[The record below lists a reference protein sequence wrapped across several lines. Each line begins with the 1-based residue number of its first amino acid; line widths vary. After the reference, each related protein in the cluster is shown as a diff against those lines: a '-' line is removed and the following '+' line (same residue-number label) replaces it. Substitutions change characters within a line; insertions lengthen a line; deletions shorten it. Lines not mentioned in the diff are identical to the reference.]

1 MRQPDPQAGAVQP
14 DHQSV
19 GAQPDRR
26 STGARPDRLRIL
38 PLRLE
43 AVVLERGGA
52 RLLDELSF
60 RLERGPCSVILGPNG
75 AGKTLALRVCNGL
88 LPPDAGRV
96 VWDGP
101 DAQQAARGR
110 ALVFQRPML
119 LRRSAWANVDFALRL
134 RRVPKPERSDRV
146 ETVLRETRLL
156 PLADRPARQLS
167 GGEQQRLALAR
178 AWAMDPSV
186 LFLDEPAA
194 ALDPGSTRAL
204 EEAISAVRASGTK
217 IVMTTHDL
225 AQAERMADEIL
236 FLHRGRLLE
245 QTPAADFFD
254 APTTDEARAFLK
266 GEVL

>member
-1 MRQPDPQAGAVQP
+1 VPQPDPLTGRAQATRRSAGAQL
-14 DHQSV
+14 
-19 GAQPDRR
+19 
-26 STGARPDRLRIL
+26 DRLHIL

-43 AVVLERGGA
+43 GVVLERRGV

-60 RLERGPCSVILGPNG
+60 QLERGPCSVILGPNG

-96 VWDGP
+96 IWDGP
-101 DAQQAARGR
+101 DAHQAARGR

-119 LRRSAWANVDFALRL
+119 LRRSAWANVDYALRL
-134 RRVPKPERSDRV
+134 RRIPKPERDQRI

-156 PLADRPARQLS
+156 TLASRPARQLS

-204 EEAISAVRASGTK
+204 EEAIRAVRASGTK

-236 FLHRGRLLE
+236 FLHQGRLLE
-245 QTPAADFFD
+245 QTPAADFF
-254 APTTDEARAFLK
+254 AGPRTDEARAFLK

>member
-1 MRQPDPQAGAVQP
+1 MPQPE
-14 DHQSV
+14 
-19 GAQPDRR
+19 
-26 STGARPDRLRIL
+26 RLRIL

-43 AVVLERGGA
+43 AVVLERRGT

-60 RLERGPCSVILGPNG
+60 VLERDLCSVILGPNG
-75 AGKTLALRVCNGL
+75 AGKTLALRICNGL
-88 LPPDAGRV
+88 LPPSSGRV
-96 VWDGP
+96 TWEGR
-101 DAQQAARGR
+101 DAAQAARGR

-119 LRRSAWANVDFALRL
+119 LRRSAWANIDYALRL
-134 RRVPKPERSDRV
+134 RRVPKPDRMQRI

-156 PLADRPARQLS
+156 PLASRPARQLS

-178 AWAMDPSV
+178 AWATDPTV

-204 EEAISAVRASGTK
+204 EEAIRAVRAGGTK

-236 FLHRGRLLE
+236 FLYRGRLLE
-245 QTPAADFFD
+245 QTPAARFFA
-254 APTTDEARAFLK
+254 APESDEARAFLK
-266 GEVL
+266 GDVL